1 MNKAIGALDRIKE
14 GAAKQQTDPLKS
26 KTDKAYS
33 FPSCP
38 RHIKGAEK
46 KVWSEVRKEMEV
58 FELITGA
65 DKAILEQYCFL
76 MAQLREQPSEFTAS
90 LHAQLRGLANDLY
103 LTPESRRK
111 AKLSIAEDDD
121 PLKKYGM

>member
-1 MNKAIGALDRIKE
+1 MNKSPKALDIIKQRASTIHDESANPSDSE
-14 GAAKQQTDPLKS
+14 G
-26 KTDKAYS
+26 YS

-38 RHIKGAEK
+38 RHIKGAHK
-46 KVWSEVRKEMEV
+46 KVWSEVRKEMEK

-76 MAQLREQPSEFTAS
+76 MAQLREQPAEFTAS

-121 PLKKYGM
+121 PLKKYGL